1 LGPPLTGQYLATPA
15 LCPPEKM
22 PVKYKHL
29 FLYDQNEF
37 APVLPQEAI
46 DMYRK
51 WYSPDREDD

>member
-1 LGPPLTGQYLATPA
+1 LTGQYLATPA
-15 LCPPEKM
+15 LCPRERM

-51 WYSPDREDD
+51 GYSPDREDD